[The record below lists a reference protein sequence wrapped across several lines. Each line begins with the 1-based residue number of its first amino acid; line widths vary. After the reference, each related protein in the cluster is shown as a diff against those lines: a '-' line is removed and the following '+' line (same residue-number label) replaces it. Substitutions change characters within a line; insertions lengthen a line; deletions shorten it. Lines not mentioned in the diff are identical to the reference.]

1 MFMWYFGVVEKA
13 RILRALRPAVPS
25 SLGVFCY
32 LCGPLNAQSGLLKLR
47 RRSLWFQSRP
57 TKNSRGRLDSPAVAS
72 RVSRARCGQ
81 AFAPTPTPSRGGCQT
96 CTEHSHVFRGFRG
109 ETELTPDEHTPGRHG
124 LARQSQLGSGE
135 PRRLRRAS
143 AARGSRS
150 TGRSPRL
157 LLRRDTVSARKRSID
172 PNNLRGG

>member
-1 MFMWYFGVVEKA
+1 MSPTTSSPKQYWGILLLVWAFERPERTFETPPKKLVVPVEA
-13 RILRALRPAVPS
+13 D
-25 SLGVFCY
+25 
-32 LCGPLNAQSGLLKLR
+32 Q
-47 RRSLWFQSRP
+47 
-57 TKNSRGRLDSPAVAS
+57 NSKGRLDSPAVAS

-96 CTEHSHVFRGFRG
+96 CVEHSHVFRGFRG

-157 LLRRDTVSARKRSID
+157 LLRRDTVSRTKTFY
-172 PNNLRGG
+172 

>member
-1 MFMWYFGVVEKA
+1 MFVIFGVVEKA
-13 RILRALRPAVPS
+13 RISRALRPAVPS

-47 RRSLWFQSRP
+47 RRNLWFQSRP
-57 TKNSRGRLDSPAVAS
+57 NQKSKGRLDSTAIAS

-96 CTEHSHVFRGFRG
+96 CAEHSFVFRGFRG

-124 LARQSQLGSGE
+124 LALQE
-135 PRRLRRAS
+135 PAWLRRAP
-143 AARGSRS
+143 AAQASLGGS
-150 TGRSPRL
+150 GKGAAWAP
-157 LLRRDTVSARKRSID
+157 DVA
-172 PNNLRGG
+172 